1 MATTGKWNLPF
12 SGINVP
18 DFGISEKLGINKPIN
33 LGGNYAVSKQTGA
46 YYLDRGDQS
55 PMIGTVK
62 GTSTTSNTPYGPSP
76 ATTNYSLSGGS
87 SSGGSSSSNDIDRDA
102 GRLRDEISSNYD
114 RYIRGF
120 DEQLGGLSAQRAAQD
135 SIINNQYNQGVNTL
149 GLQLQQGQDALSADR
164 ADVQQ
169 NQLRNLRDISSNI
182 RNAFQAGNVYLGARG
197 AGDSS
202 AANQYSYAL
211 NKMGTQQRSNVMQDT
226 ARILADVD
234 ARENELRTTYNT
246 AINDLGFE
254 RDSRVQ
260 EVAMWFAEA
269 QNQLRQMKQQGM
281 FAKGEML
288 TNLSKDLLNNAIA
301 KVNQIETAAINRKQM
316 LDQWA
321 LENSTSIEEAK
332 RSMGL
337 SADFTYQNP
346 QAQTIAGAPT
356 EDSSGNMATNF
367 RGAGTVRDEDD
378 RRGLFSRWA

>member
-1 MATTGKWNLPF
+1 MAIGAGNWNIFGINLPE
-12 SGINVP
+12 
-18 DFGISEKLGINKPIN
+18 FGWTEKLPYTNKTSVSNARVRTQMRQGTGPNEIPQPTV
-33 LGGNYAVSKQTGA
+33 LGDSDSDAPNY
-46 YYLDRGDQS
+46 
-55 PMIGTVK
+55 
-62 GTSTTSNTPYGPSP
+62 STPTSNNTS
-76 ATTNYSLSGGS
+76 SG
-87 SSGGSSSSNDIDRDA
+87 GGSSSSNDIDRDA
-102 GRLRDEISSNYD
+102 ERLRDEISSNYD

-246 AINDLGFE
+246 EINNMGLE
-254 RDSRVQ
+254 RDSQ
-260 EVAMWFAEA
+260 IQKVAQWFAEA
-269 QNQLRQMKQQGM
+269 QNELRQMKQQGM

-288 TNLSKDLLNNAIA
+288 TNLSRDLLNNAIA
-301 KVNQIETAAINRKQM
+301 KVNQIETAALNRKQM

-321 LENSTSIEEAK
+321 MGVSENIGQLKSNMNSISDVSY
-332 RSMGL
+332 SM
-337 SADFTYQNP
+337 P
-346 QAQTIAGAPT
+346 QAQTIAGAPV
-356 EDSSGNMATNF
+356 EYPNGNMATNF

-378 RRGLFSRWA
+378 RQGLFSRWA